1 MFITAT
7 QPRLGIKPALY
18 KGNLNTSKAAIKA
31 VLISK
36 SFKKFADE
44 VKLPREMS
52 AREKFIVQ
60 SLQAQEQFEQESQ

>member
-1 MFITAT
+1 MFMTAN
-7 QPRLGIKPALY
+7 QHPLEIKPALY
-18 KGNLNTSKAAIKA
+18 KGNLNTSKA

-52 AREKFIVQ
+52 ARERFIVQ
-60 SLQAQEQFEQESQ
+60 SLQAERQFDEENQ